1 MGSQEVRVVKIFDIK
16 LFKFL
21 YIFFIVCSVAQWYL
35 TLWSPMDC
43 SLPGSSVLKFS
54 EEEYWSGLPF
64 LTPGDLP
71 DPYLFIFL
79 LGRTGSSLLHA
90 GFI

>member
-21 YIFFIVCSVAQWYL
+21 YIFLIVCSVAQWYL
-35 TLWSPMDC
+35 TLRSPMDC

-71 DPYLFIFL
+71 DPY
-79 LGRTGSSLLHA
+79 
-90 GFI
+90 